1 MRKPVRLDGHGRG
14 WLSWPAREDN
24 SPQPAR
30 MQLVGSAEAMEAY
43 SRIKKF
49 MTSDELE
56 NFTNLIQMT
65 E

>member
-1 MRKPVRLDGHGRG
+1 
-14 WLSWPAREDN
+14 
-24 SPQPAR
+24 

-56 NFTNLIQMT
+56 TFADLTSHTVMD
-65 E
+65 EDGEGAGE

>member
-1 MRKPVRLDGHGRG
+1 
-14 WLSWPAREDN
+14 
-24 SPQPAR
+24 

-56 NFTNLIQMT
+56 KFTDLIQMT